1 MDPKDVLKEMLR
13 QRGVNVDDT
22 STLESDLPGETSKVG
37 EYLVH
42 FSSKSRI
49 SPDNLTEIL
58 DVMKTA
64 GATRVIIVVDTPPS
78 SVILNLI
85 RKNSETVQL
94 FHTKQLL
101 FDITTHRK
109 VPAHRILTN
118 EEKAA
123 FLERYRAN
131 TDFMPAID
139 SQDPMAKWI
148 GARPGDIVEILR
160 RSETAA
166 STPYYR
172 VCVANTSL

>member
-1 MDPKDVLKEMLR
+1 MEVLKTMLR

-22 STLESDLPGETSKVG
+22 SGLESDLPGETSKIG

-49 SPDNLTEIL
+49 SQDTIDSVLAT
-58 DVMKTA
+58 MKEG
-64 GATRVIIVVDTPPS
+64 GATRAIIVVDTPPS
-78 SVILNLI
+78 SVVLNVV
-85 RKNSETVQL
+85 RKYADVLQL
-94 FHTKQLL
+94 FHTKQLQ

-109 VPAHRILTN
+109 VPPHRILTA
-118 EEKAA
+118 EEKNA
-123 FLERYRAN
+123 FLEKYRAN
-131 TDFMPAID
+131 TEFMPAID

-160 RSETAA
+160 RSESAA